1 MAVQDDSRIVFHE
14 LISCR
19 GLIPTAPI
27 FFDTAS
33 APTKNLEVAYKVG
46 RMLIPSHQGRPEK
59 QGNP

>member
-1 MAVQDDSRIVFHE
+1 MVFHE
-14 LISCR
+14 LMSCR

-46 RMLIPSHQGRPEK
+46 RMLIRSHQGRPEK